1 MDSSAVQP
9 VVPVPPTGSGEPPST
24 GVSAGAFATIWLALF
39 LDLLAF
45 GIIIPV
51 LPFYATHH
59 GASPAVVALLSTT
72 FSLSQFVMS
81 PILGRI
87 SDQYGR
93 RPVMLVSIGGSI
105 ASMLVLGF
113 AGALWMVFVA
123 RLVSGACNAN
133 VSTANAY
140 VADRVAPRERAR
152 YMGMMGSAIGMGF
165 VFGPALGGLL
175 SSDAHPERPFLFAAG
190 LAAVNWVMA
199 FFLLPESRKP
209 SAGGG
214 APRSI
219 APWKAF
225 GRLADVRGTP
235 LAAIVVVAFGFF
247 FAFAAMESTFAQL
260 TEARLGWDARHN
272 GYSFSWIGVCL
283 AASQALLLPRL
294 VRRFGERRTL
304 VIGLV
309 VQGTGLVFAGLGG
322 DVFAFIVAGTC
333 VACGN
338 GLVSPSTS
346 AIVSRVS
353 NADDQG
359 LNLGIVQSASALAR
373 IIGPAVAGVLFE
385 HVGHGAPMLAGAVI
399 VALVAIF
406 VAPRIVLER

>member
-1 MDSSAVQP
+1 MDSSAVEP
-9 VVPVPPTGSGEPPST
+9 VLPVPPTASGDPPGG
-24 GVSAGAFATIWLALF
+24 GVPIGAFATIWLALF

-59 GASPAVVALLSTT
+59 GASPAVVSLLSTT
-72 FSLSQFVMS
+72 FSFSQFVMS
-81 PILGRI
+81 PVLGRI
-87 SDQYGR
+87 SDQFGR
-93 RPVMLVSIGGSI
+93 RPVMLVSIAGSC

-113 AGALWMVFVA
+113 AGSLWMVFLA

-140 VADRVAPRERAR
+140 VADRVAPKERAR
-152 YMGMMGSAIGMGF
+152 YMGMMGSAIGLGF

-175 SSDAHPERPFLFAAG
+175 SSADHPERPFLFAAA

-209 SAGGG
+209 GASAG
-214 APRSI
+214 PQRSL
-219 APWKAF
+219 APWHAF
-225 GRLADVRGTP
+225 GRLAAVRGTP
-235 LAAIVVVAFGFF
+235 LAAMVVVAFGFF
-247 FAFAAMESTFAQL
+247 FAFAAMESTFALL

-272 GYSFSWIGVCL
+272 GYIFSWIGVCL
-283 AASQALLLPRL
+283 AASQGVLLPRM
-294 VRRFGERRTL
+294 VRRLGERSTL
-304 VIGLV
+304 VIGLF

-322 DVFAFIVAGTC
+322 SVLAIIAAGTC

-338 GLVSPSTS
+338 GLVTPSTS

-353 NADDQG
+353 TADDQG
-359 LNLGIVQSASALAR
+359 LNLGIVQSAAALAR
-373 IIGPAVAGVLFE
+373 IIGPAIAGVLFE
-385 HVGHGAPMLAGAVI
+385 HVAHGAPMLLGAAI
-399 VALVAIF
+399 VVLVAIF
-406 VAPRIVLER
+406 VAPRIQLER

>member
-1 MDSSAVQP
+1 MDSSAAHP
-9 VVPVPPTGSGEPPST
+9 VLDVSTDSGQPPSN

-59 GASPAVVALLSTT
+59 GASPAVVSLLSTT
-72 FSLSQFVMS
+72 FSLAQFVMS
-81 PILGRI
+81 PVLGRI
-87 SDQYGR
+87 SDRYGR
-93 RPVMLVSIGGSI
+93 RPVMLVSIAGSC

-113 AGALWMVFVA
+113 AGALWMVFLA

-140 VADRVAPRERAR
+140 VADRVAPKDRAR
-152 YMGMMGSAIGMGF
+152 YMGMMGSAIGLGF
-165 VFGPALGGLL
+165 VFGPAIGGLL
-175 SSDAHPERPFLFAAG
+175 SGPEHPEMPFLVAAA

-199 FFLLPESRKP
+199 FFLLPESRAPKAAS
-209 SAGGG
+209 SAR
-214 APRSI
+214 RSVS
-219 APWKAF
+219 PLRAF
-225 GRLADVRGTP
+225 GQLSAVRGTP
-235 LAAIVVVAFGFF
+235 LAAMVVVAFGFF
-247 FAFAAMESTFAQL
+247 FAFAAMESTFALL

-272 GYSFSWIGVCL
+272 GYIFSWIGVCL
-283 AASQALLLPRL
+283 AAAQGVLLPRL

-309 VQGTGLVFAGLGG
+309 VQGTGLVLAGLGG
-322 DVFAFIVAGTC
+322 SVLAIVAAGTC
-333 VACGN
+333 IATGN

-353 NADDQG
+353 TAEDQG
-359 LNLGIVQSASALAR
+359 LNLGIVQSAAALAR
-373 IIGPAVAGVLFE
+373 IIGPAIAGSLFE
-385 HVGHGAPMLAGAVI
+385 HVAHGAPMLLGAAI

-406 VAPRIVLER
+406 VAPRVQLER